1 MSALCHQWRSS
12 QLTHLTLISRAQARE
27 LVPID
32 KSANAHVPNALGYK
46 LSKRHSPT
54 QRKMVFGSSE
64 RVGTFRVIASEFV
77 VPTVLAVAL
86 TIFLSIGSVYLADE
100 YLVSID
106 QAEPYHPVF
115 GSQ

>member
-1 MSALCHQWRSS
+1 M
-12 QLTHLTLISRAQARE
+12 
-27 LVPID
+27 
-32 KSANAHVPNALGYK
+32 
-46 LSKRHSPT
+46 
-54 QRKMVFGSSE
+54 
-64 RVGTFRVIASEFV
+64 TFRVIASEFV

-106 QAEPYHPVF
+106 QAEPYHPVI